1 MTTEHRTL
9 YVEDFGSAITNA
21 RALQIKVRCP
31 FCDDIRSNKTDRSLS
46 INTRTLA
53 YHCHYCD
60 AKGVLKSRFDDILDK
75 TQRNMMKH
83 KKEYKRPEPPKQEN
97 FDLDAGLI
105 EYFKSRGISEN
116 TLRKCKVSKETHFFP
131 QLNAKKGCIG
141 FNYYLDGEIINVK
154 YRTRNKDFTL
164 VGGAELIPYNI
175 DSISPASYKDGE
187 KKYCLCVEGEVDC
200 LTYVECGY
208 THVISVP
215 NGANKNLE
223 YLDDF
228 IESHFDH
235 LEEIYISS
243 DNDKKGLELR
253 SELLRRFGQDRCKVV
268 DYPSPCKD
276 INEVLVKY
284 GRDAVKGCVE
294 NAIEMK
300 PEGVQELWDV
310 ESSVD
315 DIYEHGFQKGTTIGV
330 EDFDKIFSVKTGLL
344 GVITGLPSHGK
355 CLSVNELLP
364 TPSGW
369 VKMGDLNVGDELYD
383 KDGKICRVTYAT
395 PVMYNHECYRMTFSD
410 GTSVICDKDHLWV
423 TRDNKARI
431 SQLNYNKKI
440 KKNGTDDLMTRG
452 TDQSCKR
459 TFPKAR
465 TTKEIIDTLYVENG
479 KRCNHSVEVQGA
491 IEGSSH
497 NLSIHPYVLGYWL
510 GNGSS
515 YGGII
520 TTADQYVIEE
530 FNRIGYATT
539 KHKYK
544 YNYGVH
550 QLTALLKT
558 EGLIHNKMIPA
569 KYLRASVEDRTE
581 LLKGLMDS
589 DGTCEKDGSCNYSS
603 SRKKLADDVYELVV
617 SLGMKATI
625 TSKVAKLCGVEKKTN
640 YRVNFSPKF
649 NCFKLERKSS
659 RIKTKYSDK
668 VNWRQIVKIEPVES
682 VPVKCITVDSPTH
695 TYLCTKS
702 MIPTHNTFFLNYLL
716 IRLNIMHDWK
726 TAFFSPEF
734 YPVGDHVAQILE
746 TFGGKRFNN
755 INYNQQV
762 YEKMKEY
769 LSKNMFWIDPN
780 DTDINSVLERAKYL
794 IKKKGIKVL
803 VIDPFNALTDSQ
815 RKITRQ
821 DEYISDFLQNLRWF
835 ARKYDVAVML
845 VMHPTK
851 QKRLENG
858 LYPVCD
864 LYDCKGASEI
874 FDKADFGLTVWRNEA
889 ENYCE
894 VHVTK
899 MKFRHLGE
907 KGHATFKFDTQNG
920 RYDSIPDAEVLRA
933 MNGGVVS
940 VEPEWDRSNYIID
953 KVQHGIVQQ
962 SISYT
967 DYEKSVKNNEN
978 FDTKTEQS
986 MESYQH
992 FPSYLDDCQ
1001 LDEDDLPY

>member
-75 TQRNMMKH
+75 TQRYMMKH

-154 YRTRNKDFTL
+154 YRTRDKDFTL

-355 CLSVNELLP
+355 CLSINELLP

-369 VKMGDLNVGDELYD
+369 VKMGDLNIGDELYD

-423 TRDNKARI
+423 TATAKDRR
-431 SQLNYNKKI
+431 
-440 KKNGTDDLMTRG
+440 NGYECME
-452 TDQSCKR
+452 
-459 TFPKAR
+459 R
-465 TTKEIIDTLYVENG
+465 TTNEILCSFN
-479 KRCNHSVEVQGA
+479 KRHSVCLSA
-491 IEGSSH
+491 PIEGHSED
-497 NLSIHPYVLGYWL
+497 LEIDPYVLGYWL
-510 GNGSS
+510 GNGNS
-515 YGGII
+515 YGATI
-520 TTADQYVIEE
+520 TTSDEFVVEE
-530 FNRIGYATT
+530 FGRLGYPTS
-539 KHKYK
+539 KNKKKYD
-544 YNYGVH
+544 YGVRN
-550 QLTALLKT
+550 LRSKLFK
-558 EGLIHNKMIPA
+558 EGLVKNKRIPP
-569 KYLRASVEDRTE
+569 KYLRASFDDRKS
-581 LLKGLMDS
+581 LLQGLMDS
-589 DGTCEKDGSCNYSS
+589 DGSIEKTGSCRYSS
-603 SRKKLADDVYELVV
+603 SRKGLAEDVYELIV

-625 TSKVAKLCGVEKKTN
+625 TSRIPKYRGVEKKN
-640 YRVNFSPKF
+640 AYRVNFWPTLC
-649 NCFKLERKSS
+649 CFRLMRKKDRSKPVTS
-659 RIKTKYSDK
+659 KRTL
-668 VNWRQIVKIEPVES
+668 WRYITSIEPVES

-762 YEKMKEY
+762 YDKMKEY

-851 QKRLENG
+851 QKRLDNG

-940 VEPEWDRSNYIID
+940 IEPEWDRSNYIID

-962 SISYT
+962 SISYA

-992 FPSYLDDCQ
+992 FPSYLDDYQ
-1001 LDEDDLPY
+1001 LDEDELPY

>member
-355 CLSVNELLP
+355 
-364 TPSGW
+364 
-369 VKMGDLNVGDELYD
+369 
-383 KDGKICRVTYAT
+383 
-395 PVMYNHECYRMTFSD
+395 
-410 GTSVICDKDHLWV
+410 
-423 TRDNKARI
+423 
-431 SQLNYNKKI
+431 
-440 KKNGTDDLMTRG
+440 
-452 TDQSCKR
+452 
-459 TFPKAR
+459 
-465 TTKEIIDTLYVENG
+465 
-479 KRCNHSVEVQGA
+479 
-491 IEGSSH
+491 
-497 NLSIHPYVLGYWL
+497 
-510 GNGSS
+510 
-515 YGGII
+515 
-520 TTADQYVIEE
+520 
-530 FNRIGYATT
+530 
-539 KHKYK
+539 
-544 YNYGVH
+544 
-550 QLTALLKT
+550 
-558 EGLIHNKMIPA
+558 
-569 KYLRASVEDRTE
+569 
-581 LLKGLMDS
+581 
-589 DGTCEKDGSCNYSS
+589 
-603 SRKKLADDVYELVV
+603 
-617 SLGMKATI
+617 
-625 TSKVAKLCGVEKKTN
+625 
-640 YRVNFSPKF
+640 
-649 NCFKLERKSS
+649 
-659 RIKTKYSDK
+659 
-668 VNWRQIVKIEPVES
+668 
-682 VPVKCITVDSPTH
+682 
-695 TYLCTKS
+695 
-702 MIPTHNTFFLNYLL
+702 TFFLNYLL

-933 MNGGVVS
+933 MNGGAVS

-962 SISYT
+962 SISYA
-967 DYEKSVKNNEN
+967 DYENSVKNNEN

-992 FPSYLDDCQ
+992 FHPYLDDCQ
-1001 LDEDDLPY
+1001 LDEDELPY